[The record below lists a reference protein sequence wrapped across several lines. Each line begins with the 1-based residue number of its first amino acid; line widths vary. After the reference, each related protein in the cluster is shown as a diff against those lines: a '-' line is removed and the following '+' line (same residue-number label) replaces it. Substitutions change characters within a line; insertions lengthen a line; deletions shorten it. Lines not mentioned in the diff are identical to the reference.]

1 MLSEPI
7 ESRVVGQGREERLL
21 QSVNAQAA
29 DALARLYQIRDRLV
43 ELELKAAKLCGQF
56 QRDEKNRPAR
66 AG

>member
-1 MLSEPI
+1 MLSEPV
-7 ESRVVGQGREERLL
+7 ESRVVGQGGEERLL

-29 DALARLYQIRDRLV
+29 DVLTRLYQIRNRLV
-43 ELELKAAKLCGQF
+43 ELELKAAELDGQF